1 MGDNKRIE
9 FVNMCND
16 FVKKNGLSGEFAFN
30 PVNGE
35 VCFIKGGIIA
45 ASIDV

>member
-35 VCFIKGGIIA
+35 IVFIKGGIIA
-45 ASIDV
+45 ASLDV